1 MTDYFVSPA
10 VVKDMVRMPFDSFA
24 ELKSWSED
32 MEKCRLAVYDRESD
46 IYIRIMQI
54 QKISKYLEFVSICS
68 HCFWSKLIQ
77 NARLLQTLNNYIYDG
92 CFCRIIQV
100 RYFYMTTAGDN
111 GDVDPGK
118 KLRAT
123 IQHIMTAR
131 LFFYCCMG
139 MQVIKIFCLH
149 RFRIRLFE
157 ILTL

>member
-68 HCFWSKLIQ
+68 HCF
-77 NARLLQTLNNYIYDG
+77 
-92 CFCRIIQV
+92 
-100 RYFYMTTAGDN
+100 
-111 GDVDPGK
+111 
-118 KLRAT
+118 
-123 IQHIMTAR
+123 
-131 LFFYCCMG
+131 
-139 MQVIKIFCLH
+139 
-149 RFRIRLFE
+149 
-157 ILTL
+157 